1 MYGYIYRITDLTNG
15 KCYIGQRK
23 WDKPGIDLNY
33 WGSGTIISNIVRKR
47 KKEDSMDTLLRE
59 KLMDCATIE
68 ELNYF
73 ETYFIE
79 HMNTLVPYGYNI
91 DKGGN
96 HGGYKHTKETKEKM
110 KGRTPWN
117 KGLKNVQPKRE
128 NYVVSKETKEKQSKS
143 KKKNWEDPSYRL
155 HMRDV
160 HKGKKQPKEQIEKRI
175 KSLIKFNVSKEVIY
189 EEYIVKN
196 KSFNDC
202 LSFFGCSGS
211 TFCKLLKKYKISKK
225 N

>member
-1 MYGYIYRITDLTNG
+1 MYGYIYRIMDLTNG
-15 KCYIGQRK
+15 KCYIGQHK
-23 WDKPGIDLNY
+23 YDKPILDPKY
-33 WGSGTIISNIVRKR
+33 HGSSVILKNQIKKHPENFLEEIIFIAA
-47 KKEDSMDTLLRE
+47 TL
-59 KLMDCATIE
+59 D

-175 KSLIKFNVSKEVIY
+175 KSLIKFNIPKEVIY

-196 KSFNDC
+196 KSFDDC

-225 N
+225 